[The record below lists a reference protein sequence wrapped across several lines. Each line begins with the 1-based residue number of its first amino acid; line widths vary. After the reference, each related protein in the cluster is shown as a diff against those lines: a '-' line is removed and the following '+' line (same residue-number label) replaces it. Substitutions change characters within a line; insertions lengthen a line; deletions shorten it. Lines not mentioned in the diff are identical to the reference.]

1 MDYLSR
7 LEKVRRTLGANEI
20 DALLITNLTNVRYL
34 TGFSGSNG
42 QVLITD
48 GGAWFFTDPRYAA
61 RAGDLVTGAEIVIY
75 ASGLAGTLA
84 ERLTASKVA
93 RLGIEAQT
101 MTVADIED
109 LADKL
114 PAELHPVRNAV
125 EELRRTKEPDE
136 VAAIQEAVR
145 VADEAFKWVLERLV
159 PGVSE
164 REIALEL
171 EMRMRTTGADG
182 ISFDPIVGS
191 GPLSAHIHHSP
202 SERTFEKGDFVLLDF
217 GARFDGY
224 CSDLTRTV
232 VLGPATDAQRE
243 QYEIVLAAQQAGIDA
258 ARAGV
263 KGVEVDAAARAVVV
277 EAGQGE
283 NFPHSLGHGVGL
295 DIHEAPALKLSEEPL
310 RPGEVVT
317 IEPGVYLVG
326 HGGVRIEDDV
336 LIEEGGAR
344 VLGSAP
350 KDTLIEL

>member
-1 MDYLSR
+1 MDYVSR
-7 LEKVRRTLGANEI
+7 LERVRASLGANEI

-34 TGFSGSNG
+34 TGFSGTNG
-42 QVLITD
+42 QVLIT
-48 GGAWFFTDPRYAA
+48 GSGALFLTDPRYAA
-61 RAGDLVTGAEIVIY
+61 RAGDLVTGAEVLIY
-75 ASGLAGTLA
+75 KNGLAADLS
-84 ERLTASKVA
+84 ERLTAEKIA

-145 VADEAFKWVLERLV
+145 VADETFKWVLERLV
-159 PGVSE
+159 PGASE
-164 REIALEL
+164 REIALDL
-171 EMRMRTTGADG
+171 EMRMRTSGADG

-202 SERTFEKGDFVLLDF
+202 SERTFTKGDFVLLDF

-232 VLGPATDAQRE
+232 VLGPATDEQRE
-243 QYEIVLAAQQAGIDA
+243 QYQTVLAAQQAGIDA
-258 ARAGV
+258 AAAGV
-263 KGVEVDAAARAVVV
+263 RGVDVDAAARAVVV
-277 EAGQGE
+277 DAGQGD

-310 RPGEVVT
+310 RAGEVVT

-326 HGGVRIEDDV
+326 RGGVRIEDDV